1 MNSLLK
7 LTGTRLLYGFVTL
20 LVVSVV
26 IFFAVELLPGDV
38 AQQILG
44 RDATPETLA
53 ALRER
58 LGLNEPAVARYVAWL
73 GGIVQ
78 GDLGES
84 LVTGQPISDL
94 VIGRLGNTLFLAL
107 FAAVVAIPLALF
119 LGIMA
124 ALYRDTWF
132 DRTINTVT
140 LAAISLPEFFIA
152 YILVLFFSIGFSF
165 QMSAPLAVIAA
176 FVLLA
181 LLRGI
186 AQARRSG
193 DTNGVQLVVAVVFL
207 LILLNGFFR
216 IFPLTTEPMRVL
228 PSLSR
233 MSEDASFGER
243 IYNSILPMLTLVMVT
258 TAYTMRMTRANIV
271 NILSAPYI
279 EMATLKGIPPSR
291 IIFWHALPNAW
302 APIINVVALT
312 LAYLI
317 TGVVVVE
324 AVFVYPGLGQLLV
337 DSVSKRDITMV
348 QACCLIFAAAYVLLN
363 MMADIFAIAT
373 NPRLLH
379 PK

>member
-1 MNSLLK
+1 VNSLLR
-7 LTGTRLLYGFVTL
+7 LAGTRLFYGIITL
-20 LVVSVV
+20 FVVSVV

-53 ALRER
+53 ALRDR
-58 LGLNEPAVARYVAWL
+58 LGLNDPAILRYLSWL
-73 GGIVQ
+73 HGILQ
-78 GDLGES
+78 GDLGAS
-84 LVTGQPISDL
+84 LVTGRPISDL
-94 VIGRLGNTLFLAL
+94 VIGRLGNTLFLAA
-107 FAAVVAIPLALF
+107 FAAIVAIPLALF
-119 LGIMA
+119 LGVMA

-165 QMSAPLAVIAA
+165 QMSGPLAVIAA

-186 AQARRSG
+186 LQARRTGETSG
-193 DTNGVQLVVAVVFL
+193 IQLVMAVVFL
-207 LILLNGFFR
+207 LILLNGYFR
-216 IFPLTTEPMRVL
+216 FVPLTTEPMRVL

-233 MSEDASFGER
+233 MSEDANFGER
-243 IYNSILPMLTLVMVT
+243 IFNSILPMLTLVLVT

-279 EMATLKGIPPSR
+279 EMATLKGVPPAR

-337 DSVSKRDITMV
+337 DSVAKRDITMV

>member
-1 MNSLLK
+1 MNSLIK
-7 LTGTRLLYGFVTL
+7 LAGTRLLYGFATL
-20 LVVSVV
+20 FVVSIV

-58 LGLNEPAVARYVAWL
+58 LGLNEPAIMRYFAWL
-73 GGIVQ
+73 GGILQ
-78 GDLGES
+78 GNLGES
-84 LVTGQPISDL
+84 LVTGQPIGGM
-94 VIGRLGNTLFLAL
+94 VFGRLGNTLFLAL

-119 LGIMA
+119 LGVMA

-165 QMSAPLAVIAA
+165 QMSGPLAVIAA

-186 AQARRSG
+186 LQARKTGETSG
-193 DTNGVQLVVAVVFL
+193 IQLVVAIVFL

-216 IFPLTTEPMRVL
+216 IVPLTTEPVRAL

-233 MSEDASFGER
+233 MSEGADLGEM
-243 IYNSILPMLTLVMVT
+243 IYNSILPMLTLVLVT

-279 EMATLKGIPPSR
+279 EMATLKGVPPSR
-291 IIFWHALPNAW
+291 IILWHALPNAW

-363 MMADIFAIAT
+363 MMADILAIAT

>member
-1 MNSLLK
+1 MSSLLR
-7 LTGTRLLYGFVTL
+7 LAGTRLFYGIITL
-20 LVVSVV
+20 FVVSIV

-53 ALRER
+53 ALRDR
-58 LGLNEPAVARYVAWL
+58 LGLNDPAILRYLSWL
-73 GGIVQ
+73 RGIVQ
-78 GDLGES
+78 GDLGAS
-84 LVTGQPISDL
+84 LVTGQAISDL
-94 VIGRLGNTLFLAL
+94 VIGRLGNTLFLAA
-107 FAAVVAIPLALF
+107 FAAIVAIPLALF
-119 LGIMA
+119 LGVMA

-165 QMSAPLAVIAA
+165 QMSGPLAVIAA

-186 AQARRSG
+186 LQARKTGETSG
-193 DTNGVQLVVAVVFL
+193 IQLVIAALFL
-207 LILLNGFFR
+207 LILLNGYFR
-216 IFPLTTEPMRVL
+216 FVPLTTEPMRVL

-233 MSEDASFGER
+233 MSKDTDFGER
-243 IYNSILPMLTLVMVT
+243 IINSILPMLTLVLVT

-279 EMATLKGIPPSR
+279 EMATLKGVPPAR

-337 DSVSKRDITMV
+337 DSVAKRDITIV

>member
-1 MNSLLK
+1 MA
-7 LTGTRLLYGFVTL
+7 TL
-20 LVVSVV
+20 LVVSIV

-58 LGLNEPAVARYVAWL
+58 LGLNEPAIMRYFAWL
-73 GGIVQ
+73 GGILQ
-78 GDLGES
+78 GNLGES
-84 LVTGQPISDL
+84 LVTGQPIGGM
-94 VIGRLGNTLFLAL
+94 VFGRLGNTLFLAL

-119 LGIMA
+119 LGVMA

-165 QMSAPLAVIAA
+165 QMSGPLAVIAA

-186 AQARRSG
+186 LQARKTGETSG
-193 DTNGVQLVVAVVFL
+193 IQLVVALVFL

-216 IFPLTTEPMRVL
+216 IVPLTMEPVRAL

-233 MSEDASFGER
+233 MSEGADLGEM
-243 IYNSILPMLTLVMVT
+243 IYNSILPMLTLVLVT

-279 EMATLKGIPPSR
+279 EMATLKGMPPAR

-337 DSVSKRDITMV
+337 DSVAKRDITMV

-373 NPRLLH
+373 NPRLLY